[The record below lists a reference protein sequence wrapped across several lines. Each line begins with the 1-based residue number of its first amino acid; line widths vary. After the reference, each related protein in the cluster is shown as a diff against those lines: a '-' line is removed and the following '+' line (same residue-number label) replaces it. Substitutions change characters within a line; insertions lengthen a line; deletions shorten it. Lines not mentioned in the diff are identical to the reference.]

1 MDFPSE
7 TTKKE
12 RRNLLAAGYAGI
24 IVAKLK
30 IFPTEVEAL
39 GMKFGSV
46 DLPFVV
52 VAGLGLATVYFLIKF
67 TSSYLYEWSQ
77 SESERLI
84 AQLRE
89 GKTSMDVSR
98 EEETLQSISRD
109 LIEKRRATRAQ
120 IEQDRKY
127 IEDLQAQIDNYASN
141 AESALTIMRKKRQ
154 KLADA
159 LGHIY
164 RENKELY
171 GSEFT
176 EEERKTRK
184 ELAALDRQIKEL
196 EGSNAGNPAAL
207 IEKLETEKRQR
218 PLLWDESNRKLE
230 ISENEVASKIN
241 WIQCWKR
248 AHKTSQKV
256 SRVHSFLEFYFPIIV
271 GLLGIGSLL
280 WFGINPPQPKVFLL
294 PDI

>member
-127 IEDLQAQIDNYASN
+127 IEDLQAQIDNYAS
-141 AESALTIMRKKRQ
+141 
-154 KLADA
+154 
-159 LGHIY
+159 
-164 RENKELY
+164 
-171 GSEFT
+171 
-176 EEERKTRK
+176 
-184 ELAALDRQIKEL
+184 
-196 EGSNAGNPAAL
+196 
-207 IEKLETEKRQR
+207 
-218 PLLWDESNRKLE
+218 
-230 ISENEVASKIN
+230 EVAP
-241 WIQCWKR
+241 
-248 AHKTSQKV
+248 V
-256 SRVHSFLEFYFPIIV
+256 S
-271 GLLGIGSLL
+271 
-280 WFGINPPQPKVFLL
+280 WTA
-294 PDI
+294 